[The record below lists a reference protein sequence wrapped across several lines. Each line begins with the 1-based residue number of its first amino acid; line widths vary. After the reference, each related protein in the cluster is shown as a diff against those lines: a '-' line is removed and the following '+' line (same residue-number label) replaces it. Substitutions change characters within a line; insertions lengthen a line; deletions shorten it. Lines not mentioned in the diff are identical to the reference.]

1 MGSGRTRGSVRSGG
15 GTRNVLEGTELT
27 EVGVIHGLPGREAG
41 LVVVAQQ
48 LVQEVQRLRADQV
61 LVLAVDEALPPFT
74 GVSGGGAENAGLAA
88 ATLAD
93 ATLAAAALTE
103 RGCKTEAVPSQDV
116 IEAWVQ
122 LDVVLVDVVVQVLC
136 AQNLCNAHE
145 LHGGRE
151 SGQSLSL

>member
-1 MGSGRTRGSVRSGG
+1 M
-15 GTRNVLEGTELT
+15 
-27 EVGVIHGLPGREAG
+27 IHGLPGREAG
-41 LVVVAQQ
+41 LVIVAQQ
-48 LVQEVQRLRADQV
+48 FVQEVQSLRADQV

-74 GVSGGGAENAGLAA
+74 GVSGGGAENGA
-88 ATLAD
+88 LAD
-93 ATLAAAALTE
+93 ATLTSAALADAML
-103 RGCKTEAVPSQDV
+103 RGRKTEAVPSQDV

-151 SGQSLSL
+151 SGRSLSL

>member
-1 MGSGRTRGSVRSGG
+1 MWKRNTERSRG
-15 GTRNVLEGTELT
+15 TDLT

-48 LVQEVQRLRADQV
+48 FVQEVQSLRADQV
-61 LVLAVDEALPPFT
+61 LVLAVDEALPPLT
-74 GVSGGGAENAGLAA
+74 GVSGGGAENAAS
-88 ATLAD
+88 LAD
-93 ATLAAAALTE
+93 AAE
-103 RGCKTEAVPSQDV
+103 PGRKTEAVPSQDV

-122 LDVVLVDVVVQVLC
+122 LDVVLVDVVVQVLR

-151 SGQSLSL
+151 RGRGLSL